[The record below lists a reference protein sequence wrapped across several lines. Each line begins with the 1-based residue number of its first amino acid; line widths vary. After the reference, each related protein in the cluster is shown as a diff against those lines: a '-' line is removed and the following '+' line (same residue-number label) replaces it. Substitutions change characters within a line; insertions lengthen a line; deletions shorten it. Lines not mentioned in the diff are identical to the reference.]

1 METVI
6 HVPLKFI
13 SAMKPWAGA
22 DENFTVKPLWAVI
35 TRGSTAIRRTVI
47 VTIRT
52 IRGNA
57 DFNVDLSFRLGRDS
71 READSDGSG

>member
-1 METVI
+1 METI
-6 HVPLKFI
+6 IYVPLEVI

-22 DENFTVKPLWAVI
+22 DEDFTVEPLRAVI
-35 TRGSTAIRRTVI
+35 AGGGTVIRRTVI
-47 VTIRT
+47 VAIRT

-71 READSDGSG
+71 REANSDSSG